1 MRLWESAPLAPWCSA
16 PARTRSTT
24 VRMDP
29 QCQPPGQPGPC
40 CGGCHAGGTLAHEGP
55 LWGAWP
61 SPSCC
66 WDAREG
72 CAGSALPYSCHP
84 RWPGGPGVPARSV
97 ESLTSSVFSAAI
109 SSDSTA
115 SSPAPCCPSAEGP
128 VEETLSAVLASCR
141 LSAGAAIDRRS
152 FIASGLA
159 SQLLEELL
167 CQQLPE
173 AEPGPTAGPEEWC
186 CTTTTTSLERLR
198 RHDHRF
204 QRTKV
209 CFQEQG
215 WVPAAGTDRDTKVTP
230 CRGQPWECRCAGG
243 QDQGSGAQPC
253 REACGH
259 LCRGVAW
266 HATHGCCARVEAVGS
281 TCPRDRDRG
290 AASHPSRKPCGDRG
304 HGRGPAGQPPP
315 PRPGTWALARS
326 DPPCARQRPDKCW
339 GSPWDAPAARP
350 AHGTASV
357 PRHGQASCAGTA
369 CAVLSPEIRHCR
381 GAASSV
387 PRAGREPPWEPEP
400 TRQPRAHQGPSG
412 TPRCC
417 DGELAHGCGSAPGC
431 PPGWWSRGGGREEP
445 RSRQR
450 AGKRDVARSHHGHR
464 EREEMPMLESWSRGQ
479 EPSGQRQED
488 SERQPPAP
496 VHGGCPEWDPSPC
509 PGTTNMVRVIA
520 RSFEL
525 RAQQDAAR
533 AERERQAWRRR
544 GAGTA
549 DSPPQEPPECS
560 GGQGWLPAEEH
571 GTAGAQAA
579 TEPCRGGT
587 AGSHD
592 GEEGRRHGGYSRAPR
607 C

>member
-1 MRLWESAPLAPWCSA
+1 MRGGGSISIPLLS
-16 PARTRSTT
+16 RLQ
-24 VRMDP
+24 DP

-167 CQQLPE
+167 CQQLPG

-186 CTTTTTSLERLR
+186 CTTTTTTTSLERLR
-198 RHDHRF
+198 QHDHRF

-266 HATHGCCARVEAVGS
+266 HATHGCCARVEA
-281 TCPRDRDRG
+281 
-290 AASHPSRKPCGDRG
+290 
-304 HGRGPAGQPPP
+304 
-315 PRPGTWALARS
+315 
-326 DPPCARQRPDKCW
+326 
-339 GSPWDAPAARP
+339 
-350 AHGTASV
+350 
-357 PRHGQASCAGTA
+357 
-369 CAVLSPEIRHCR
+369 
-381 GAASSV
+381 
-387 PRAGREPPWEPEP
+387 
-400 TRQPRAHQGPSG
+400 GPSG

-488 SERQPPAP
+488 GERQPPAP

-533 AERERQAWRRR
+533 AERERQAWRCR